1 MKEVY
6 VLITC
11 YHPDITASGNLI
23 KNLIPFFNKHYR
35 TYILSEG
42 STREG
47 DHEHNI
53 YRFPTDTKDDLITKV
68 KNRLGKKSLSFNSKM
83 YLFLEEKIKQMPQA
97 EKIGLIPIT
106 IEEIAL
112 AVDLKKK
119 FPDRVI
125 LTPYLLEELLVYYK
139 ASSRNKLKEELEAVA
154 DSLFILPKLKG
165 YFSSNEKVIIL
176 EHPMVKNEISFE
188 PKRQNRI
195 LYAGGL
201 NQRTRNPQPIIEA
214 FQEMKGIDFQL
225 VFYSY
230 GNCERML
237 KRFSENDSRIEAH
250 GAIDATSVMQEMA
263 LASILI
269 TIGNKNT
276 NLVPSKI
283 FDCISTGNPILHFY
297 YDEKDPY
304 ITYLKDYDL
313 SLCLP
318 IHHIDAER
326 LKHFIQSVSQKQ
338 VSFEIIKEKFHF
350 ALPEVIFRQ
359 MNDQLEVLLQ

>member
-6 VLITC
+6 VLITR

-23 KNLIPFFNKHYR
+23 KNLIPFFKKHYM

-42 STREG
+42 ASRE
-47 DHEHNI
+47 DDQKQNI
-53 YRFPTDTKDDLITKV
+53 YRFPTDNKVDFITKV
-68 KNRLGKKSLSFNSKM
+68 RNRLGKKTLSFNSKM
-83 YLFLEEKIKQMPQA
+83 YNFLEEKIKQLTPS

-119 FPDRVI
+119 FPDRVV
-125 LTPYLLEELLVYYK
+125 LSPYLLEELLVYYK
-139 ASSRNKLKEELEAVA
+139 ASSRNKLKKDLEAVA
-154 DSLFILPKLKG
+154 DILFILPKLKG
-165 YFSSNEKVIIL
+165 YFASDEKVIIL
-176 EHPMVKNEISFE
+176 EHPMVKNEISLE

-214 FQEMKGIDFQL
+214 FQKMSEIDFQL

-230 GNCERML
+230 GNCEQML
-237 KRFSENDSRIEAH
+237 KRFSEKDARIKAH
-250 GAIDATSVMQEMA
+250 GAIDATSVMQEMS

-304 ITYLKDYDL
+304 ISYLKDYDL

-318 IHHIDAER
+318 IQDIDAEK
-326 LKHFIQSVSQKQ
+326 LKNFIHSVSQKQ

-350 ALPEVIFRQ
+350 ALPEVIFQ
-359 MNDQLEVLLQ
+359 QLNEQLEVLLQ